1 MPGIEMELVA
11 CATCG
16 TRVTRRLTHRNSA
29 GAFICRPCLAEA
41 REQGLA
47 VELFER
53 ARIHA
58 DRVFGK
64 LPWLLGAGAV
74 SLAVAVLI
82 VLVAA

>member
-1 MPGIEMELVA
+1 MPGIDRESVA

-16 TRVTRRLTHRNSA
+16 EQVPRRFTHRNSA

-41 REQGLA
+41 RQRGLA
-47 VELFER
+47 VELAER
-53 ARIHA
+53 VRIWA
-58 DRVFGK
+58 YRVFGK

-74 SLAVAVLI
+74 SLGVAVLI